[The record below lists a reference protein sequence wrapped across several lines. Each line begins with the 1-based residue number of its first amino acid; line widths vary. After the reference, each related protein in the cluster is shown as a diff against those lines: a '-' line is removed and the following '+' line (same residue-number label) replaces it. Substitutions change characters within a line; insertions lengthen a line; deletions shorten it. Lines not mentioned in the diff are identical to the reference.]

1 MKEISKK
8 NFDGYKYVDGGVCAA
23 KGFKAN
29 GLYCGIKENP
39 TKKPDL
45 CLVESDVMCSAA
57 GVFTQNKV
65 KGAPVTISQKNLAKT
80 GGKAKGFI
88 LNSKNANTC
97 NADGEEKAYKM
108 CEMTAE
114 KMGVKPEE
122 ILIAQTGVIG
132 QILPLEPIEA
142 KIDELYEG
150 LSYEG
155 NEKAAIAI
163 MTTDTVKKEV
173 AVEFE
178 QSKITREDFIKELDR
193 LDCQYKPGLLYNNV
207 FLIKGNKIF
216 QDNLF
221 KSGICSVQSEPSMLV
236 CNVVHPLKGCR
247 VLDCCAAPGGKSVY
261 MAALMGEGEV
271 TAMDKYGHRVEL
283 IKANAARCGAENIVH
298 ALEGDASEYNAQL
311 GMFDSVLL
319 DAPCSGLGVCA
330 GKPDI
335 KLRITPEALIETES
349 LQRRILD
356 TAALYVRPGGAL
368 VYSTCTVRRG
378 ENQLQARRFLEEH
391 EDFILDDAYQYAPG
405 ALFRREGD
413 FISLM
418 PHIDN
423 TEGFFIARFLR
434 KDN

>member
-65 KGAPVTISQKNLAKT
+65 KGAPVTVSQKNLAKT

-178 QSKITREDFIKELDR
+178 LDGKICHVGGMGKGSGMIHPNMATTLNVITTDCTVSSEMLKKALTDIVKIT
-193 LDCQYKPGLLYNNV
+193 YNC
-207 FLIKGNKIF
+207 L
-216 QDNLF
+216 
-221 KSGICSVQSEPSMLV
+221 SVDGDQST
-236 CNVVHPLKGCR
+236 N
-247 VLDCCAAPGGKSVY
+247 DTCAV
-261 MAALMGEGEV
+261 MANDLQE
-271 TAMDKYGHRVEL
+271 T
-283 IKANAARCGAENIVH
+283 
-298 ALEGDASEYNAQL
+298 
-311 GMFDSVLL
+311 
-319 DAPCSGLGVCA
+319 
-330 GKPDI
+330 
-335 KLRITPEALIETES
+335 LR
-349 LQRRILD
+349 
-356 TAALYVRPGGAL
+356 
-368 VYSTCTVRRG
+368 
-378 ENQLQARRFLEEH
+378 
-391 EDFILDDAYQYAPG
+391 
-405 ALFRREGD
+405 
-413 FISLM
+413 
-418 PHIDN
+418 
-423 TEGFFIARFLR
+423 
-434 KDN
+434 